1 MIGPSDTSASEAQH
15 DGDLAGADPDDR
27 GLIREPRV
35 NRDGSAATPGP
46 HRIETTTPT
55 GHRYTSEH
63 PPALGPGGNQT
74 ELRRRAALRRLAS
87 IAQQRG
93 QRIPLT
99 RTQAIAIRHLT
110 TPSTTPKGAVPWRSG
125 HTDPPGEQRGRP
137 P

>member
-1 MIGPSDTSASEAQH
+1 VTAAPEDTTTAQH
-15 DGDLAGADPDDR
+15 DADPATADPDDR
-27 GLIREPRV
+27 GPNREPRI
-35 NRDGSAATPGP
+35 NPDRPATTPGP

-55 GHRYTSEH
+55 GHSYTSDP

-87 IAQQRG
+87 IARQRDEP
-93 QRIPLT
+93 IPLT
-99 RTQAIAIRHLT
+99 KAQTIATRHLT
-110 TPSTTPKGAVPWRSG
+110 TPSTTPNRADPRRSG